1 MNLTPGPSPQGEGK
15 QGKGGK
21 MKIVI
26 IGAGPAGVSVAETLR
41 AHDKQS
47 EIVMLSSE
55 PYPPYSP
62 PAMVDH
68 FLTGSNAHLWRDQ
81 GWPEQIAVDYRNGV
95 EVRAIQPDAH
105 TIQLQDGSKLDY
117 DRLVLATGG
126 SLYAPLEG
134 ADLPGIYNFKSLSAA
149 EALVNKV
156 KSREASSAIVV
167 GAGFIGMEIALLLCK
182 LGIAVVQIEMLH
194 QVMSAMLDPE
204 TAGVAQAMLGQ
215 HGVDLR
221 LNTKASAF
229 VGNGQAKGVQ
239 LESGDVLQADLLIA
253 ATGIKPNLKLLE
265 GSRIAHNWGITVD
278 EHLRTNIEDIYAA
291 GDAVETADRLTG
303 ETYVHA
309 IFPNAVE
316 QGRIVGLNLAGIDI
330 TYEGADRMN
339 SLKHLGLPIMAVGL
353 KSGDEVLRSRQNGHT
368 RTIYLRDNHVVGFQ
382 LIGNIN
388 AAGILRTL
396 MIRCENILPIKD
408 RLLGPNFGQG
418 ALIWKAIAPY
428 A

>member
-1 MNLTPGPSPQGEGK
+1 
-15 QGKGGK
+15 

-41 AHDKQS
+41 AHDKGI
-47 EIVMLSSE
+47 ELVMLSSE

-68 FLTGSNAHLWRDQ
+68 FLTGSNAHLWRDPD
-81 GWPEQIAVDYRNGV
+81 WPEQTTVDYRNGV
-95 EVRAIQPDAH
+95 EVTAIQPDAH
-105 TIQLQDGSKLDY
+105 TIQLKDGSKLNY

-156 KSREASSAIVV
+156 KSGEASSAIVV
-167 GAGFIGMEIALLLCK
+167 GAGFIGMEIALLLRK
-182 LGIAVVQIEMLH
+182 LGIAVTQIEMLD

-229 VGNGQAKGVQ
+229 VGKDQAKGIQ
-239 LESGDVLQADLLIA
+239 LESGEVLQADLLIA

-265 GSRIAHNWGITVD
+265 GSGVAHRWGITVD
-278 EHLRTNIEDIYAA
+278 ENLHTNIEGIYAA

-309 IFPNAVE
+309 IFPNAVD
-316 QGRIVGLNLAGIDI
+316 QGRIVGLNLAGIDT

-353 KSGDEVLRSRQNGHT
+353 KSGNEVLQARQNGHM
-368 RTIYLRDNHVVGFQ
+368 RTIYLQDNRVVGFQ
-382 LIGNIN
+382 LIGDIK
-388 AAGILRTL
+388 AAGILRAL
-396 MIRCENILPIKD
+396 MNRGENIQPCKD
-408 RLLGPNFGQG
+408 RLLSPNFGQG
-418 ALIWKAIAPY
+418 VLVWEAIAPY

>member
-1 MNLTPGPSPQGEGK
+1 
-15 QGKGGK
+15 

-47 EIVMLSSE
+47 EIVMLNSE

-68 FLTGSNAHLWRDQ
+68 FLTGSNAHFWRDPD
-81 GWPEQIAVDYRNGV
+81 WPEQTSVDYRNSV

-105 TIQLQDGSKLDY
+105 TIQLKDGSELGY

-156 KSREASSAIVV
+156 KSGEASSAIVV
-167 GAGFIGMEIALLLCK
+167 CAGFIGMEIALLLRN
-182 LGIAVVQIEMLH
+182 LGIPVTQIEMLD
-194 QVMSAMLDPE
+194 QVMSAMLDSE
-204 TAGVAQAMLGQ
+204 TAGVALAMLGQ
-215 HGVDLR
+215 HGVDVR

-239 LESGDVLQADLLIA
+239 LETGEVLQADLLIA

-265 GSRIAHNWGITVD
+265 GSGIAHNWGITVD
-278 EHLRTNIEDIYAA
+278 EYLRTNVTDIYAA

-316 QGRIVGLNLAGIDI
+316 QGRIVGLNLGGIET

-353 KSGDEVLRSRQNGHT
+353 KSGNEVLQTRRKGHM
-368 RTIYLRDNHVVGFQ
+368 RTIYLQDNHVVGFQ
-382 LIGNIN
+382 LIGDIN
-388 AAGILRTL
+388 AAGILRAL
-396 MIRCENILPIKD
+396 MNRRENIQPYKD
-408 RLLGPNFGQG
+408 RLLSPNFGQG
-418 ALIWKAIAPY
+418 MLVWESIAPY